1 MERASPT
8 GGMWGAPPITWAT
21 ERVAT
26 SSACCVQMLLYL
38 LLHTINPISKPLWN
52 CFQRKSKPANTRFMK
67 NYQSILSHNTQYPFY
82 ACFLLKLTGKKKKI
96 KKTIQ
101 RSYLCS
107 CHSQPYNYWTYNPF
121 LWWWNYNAS
130 LQLKKDW
137 DMKLLIFQS
146 LDYLSHL
153 I

>member
-1 MERASPT
+1 MEGASPT
-8 GGMWGAPPITWAT
+8 GRMWGAPPITSAT
-21 ERVAT
+21 ESVDT
-26 SSACCVQMLLYL
+26 SSACCVQMLLYQ
-38 LLHTINPISKPLWN
+38 LLHTITSTSKPLWN
-52 CFQRKSKPANTRFMK
+52 CFQRKSKPGNTRFLK
-67 NYQSILSHNTQYPFY
+67 NHQSILSHNTKYPCLFFIKAY
-82 ACFLLKLTGKKKKI
+82 WKKKI

-121 LWWWNYNAS
+121 LWWWNYSAS

-137 DMKLLIFQS
+137 DMKLLIFWS

-153 I
+153 T